1 MATMEE
7 IRTMGKGMCSFGLA
21 PLGVELE
28 SQRQGG
34 LTGADM
40 TGARSK

>member
-7 IRTMGKGMCSFGLA
+7 IRTKGKATCSFGLA
-21 PLGVELE
+21 RLGVELE

-34 LTGADM
+34 LTGAE
-40 TGARSK
+40 